1 MGGDIFDDFVVNV
14 VALQLLLFAQDGH
27 SRFIIRRLNIHSQAP
42 FKTGAETLFQRL
54 DLLGRL
60 IGGNNNLLFR
70 LVEGV
75 KGMEKLLLCALLS
88 YNKLNIVDQEN
99 VVVSVLFAKLC
110 GGDIVFITDGVDQL
124 VGELFAGHV

>member
-27 SRFIIRRLNIHSQAP
+27 SRFIIRRLDIYSQAP
-42 FKTGAETLFQRL
+42 FKTGAETFFQRL
-54 DLLGRL
+54 
-60 IGGNNNLLFR
+60 NLFR
-70 LVEGV
+70 RFIRGDDNLFFSLIEGIEGV
-75 KGMEKLLLCALLS
+75 EKFLLCALFS
-88 YNKLNIVDQEN
+88 YNKLNIIDQKN
-99 VVVSVLFAKLC
+99 VVVSVLFAELR

>member
-27 SRFIIRRLNIHSQAP
+27 SRFIIRRLDIYSQAP
-42 FKTGAETLFQRL
+42 FKTGAETFFQRL

-70 LVEGV
+70 LIKGVESV
-75 KGMEKLLLCALLS
+75 EKFLLRALLS

-99 VVVSVLFAKLC
+99 VVVSVLFAELR